1 MYKVQFNQYINYN
14 EYFLSTITFNVFIY
28 VLLVYNLFSLFF
40 IFDVKFVKSL
50 VELKDMNY
58 VDGVTSCVIL
68 TFLSLAGI
76 PPLLG
81 FVSKFLLFIYFLI
94 KVNLA
99 IVLLIIL
106 FNFFVMFFYLQNIR
120 FLVSKNP
127 KMYFNI
133 KNNFVFLDKNLIL
146 FIICLNLFSI
156 FGVIVTD
163 DYTIFFHCISS
174 YLI

>member
-1 MYKVQFNQYINYN
+1 MQLIQYINYN
-14 EYFLSTITFNVFIY
+14 EYFLSTISFNIFIY

-40 IFDVKFVKSL
+40 IFDVKYIKSL

-81 FVSKFLLFIYFLI
+81 FVSKFLLFIYFLV
-94 KVNLA
+94 KVNLS
-99 IVLLIIL
+99 IVIIIIL

-127 KMYFNI
+127 KIYFNI
-133 KNNFVFLDKNLIL
+133 KNNFVFLDKSLIL

-156 FGVIVTD
+156 FGILAVD
-163 DYTIFFHCISS
+163 DYLIFFNCIFS
-174 YLI
+174 YLF